1 MAGSN
6 QKAQI
11 TLAWWLANC
20 HAEILSYKRNATADI
35 AENASTISICQIK
48 VNFLPIFITLLTL

>member
-35 AENASTISICQIK
+35 AENASTINICQI
-48 VNFLPIFITLLTL
+48 